1 MYKISYIAWFRIFTK
16 EMNTFVLTR
25 RILMAADRYSSSNT
39 VVPTVRV

>member
-1 MYKISYIAWFRIFTK
+1 MYKISYTAQFREFAK
-16 EMNTFVLTR
+16 EINTFVLTR